1 MDDIWFIVGVLAAA
15 CWSLF
20 VGAVI
25 VPIFLIRK
33 INKGK
38 LDKPI
43 INLGAGI
50 ISRLKSDNAQNGG
63 GEAQDINAI
72 LSQLGVDSKSLPA
85 KGHAPKGEMQGGM
98 DPKMMGSI
106 GGLVKKLQ
114 ADPEVQNQL
123 MSMMPDGMKQ
133 GVMTDGIKDLI
144 PAEYR
149 KYVKNPIVQ
158 MFLEKI
164 MTNMMQKQM
173 GGGNSPITVNAST
186 VGGASTTQTQ
196 YKKVI

>member
-1 MDDIWFIVGVLAAA
+1 MPDWFTIT
-15 CWSLF
+15 
-20 VGAVI
+20 AVI
-25 VPIFLIRK
+25 VAVGWGVLSATLIIPYFVIRK
-33 INKGK
+33 IKKGS
-38 LDKPI
+38 LDKPLLDI
-43 INLGAGI
+43 GTGI
-50 ISRLKSDNAQNGG
+50 LSRLQSGDAQASGG
-63 GEAQDINAI
+63 QAQDINAI

-85 KGHAPKGEMQGGM
+85 KGHAPKGAMQGGM
-98 DPKMMGSI
+98 DPKMLGSI
-106 GGLVKKLQ
+106 GGLVKQ
-114 ADPEVQNQL
+114 VQSDPEL
-123 MSMMPDGMKQ
+123 MKSLMGQMPDGMKQ

-173 GGGNSPITVNAST
+173 AGGNSPITVNAST